1 MTGEAG
7 AAAAGADGSAG
18 GNAAGTDD
26 SVAGKGA
33 GAALSSADLEAIR
46 AVFARRLFVMDTKQ
60 WEDYGPC
67 HTEDVVSE
75 SWAASGGAAQVRGR
89 EALTAAIRDTLEG
102 PSPVT
107 SVHHGHTP
115 MIDYSGPDPETG
127 EPTATGIWSM
137 EDRLWWKVDGRERW
151 LHGWGHYHERYR
163 RVDGRWLISYRRLER
178 IRVDTGW
185 SKS

>member
-1 MTGEAG
+1 MSAHDDVRAHEFG
-7 AAAAGADGSAG
+7 A
-18 GNAAGTDD
+18 
-26 SVAGKGA
+26 
-33 GAALSSADLEAIR
+33 ADLEAIR
-46 AVFARRLFVMDTKQ
+46 AVFARRLYVMDTKQ
-60 WEDYGPC
+60 WDAYGPC

-75 SWAASGGAAQVRGR
+75 SWAASGGAAEVRGR
-89 EALTAAIRDTLEG
+89 EALTEAIRATLDG

-115 MIDYSGPDPETG
+115 ILEATGPDPETG
-127 EPTATGIWSM
+127 EPTASGIWAM
-137 EDRLWWKVDGRERW
+137 EDRLWWRVGDRERL

-185 SKS
+185 V